1 MKNKDPAFLF
11 YTSDF
16 LTGVTLMNY
25 EQRGKYITLLC
36 LQHQN
41 GHLSEEDMLV
51 ICGKRDKKIFAKF
64 VKDEEGLYYNE
75 RVDVEKEK
83 RRKYTESR
91 RSNIQKRWDKDH
103 NNEIDDE
110 KTIQGDT
117 YEGTYVQHM
126 ENENEIDN
134 EIILSSEVNKDN
146 NITLINNTNTFS
158 FSNTN
163 VQQQRAH
170 TREDPPLKNQ
180 VVMGSESGAYLFITD
195 AQIADLKKRL
205 TEEEFDFYIH
215 KMNVMGAKGYEFGCT
230 HYEFILRMVEED
242 RKTRKE

>member
-41 GHLSEEDMLV
+41 GHLSEEDMLA

-83 RRKYTESR
+83 RRNYVKSR
-91 RSNIQKRWDKDH
+91 VDNGQKGGRPK
-103 NNEIDDE
+103 
-110 KTIQGDT
+110 K
-117 YEGTYVQHM
+117 HM
-126 ENENEIDN
+126 DNHMGNLPENENEIDN
-134 EIILSSEVNKDN
+134 EIILSSEINKDN

-170 TREDPPLKNQ
+170 TREDPPLKYR
-180 VVMGSESGAYLFITD
+180 VVRGSESGAYLFITD

-205 TEEEFDFYIH
+205 TEEEFDFYIR
-215 KMNVMGAKGYEFGCT
+215 KMNDMGVKGYEFGCT

>member
-41 GHLSEEDMLV
+41 GHLSEEDMLA

-83 RRKYTESR
+83 RRKYTESQTKKV
-91 RSNIQKRWDKDH
+91 NKRWSQRRQ
-103 NNEIDDE
+103 NN
-110 KTIQGDT
+110 TTVDT
-117 YEGTYVQHM
+117 AVIPF

-134 EIILSSEVNKDN
+134 EIILNSEVNKDN
-146 NITLINNTNTFS
+146 NITLVNNTNTFS

>member
-41 GHLSEEDMLV
+41 GHLSEEDMLA

-83 RRKYTESR
+83 RRKYTESQTKKV
-91 RSNIQKRWDKDH
+91 NKRWSQRRQ
-103 NNEIDDE
+103 NN
-110 KTIQGDT
+110 TTVDT
-117 YEGTYVQHM
+117 AVIPF

-146 NITLINNTNTFS
+146 NITLISNTNTFS

>member
-41 GHLSEEDMLV
+41 GHLSEEDMLA

-83 RRKYTESR
+83 RRKYTESQTKKV
-91 RSNIQKRWDKDH
+91 NKRWSQRRQ
-103 NNEIDDE
+103 NN
-110 KTIQGDT
+110 TTVDT
-117 YEGTYVQHM
+117 AVIPF

-146 NITLINNTNTFS
+146 NITPINNTNTFS

-180 VVMGSESGAYLFITD
+180 VVRGSESGAYLFITD